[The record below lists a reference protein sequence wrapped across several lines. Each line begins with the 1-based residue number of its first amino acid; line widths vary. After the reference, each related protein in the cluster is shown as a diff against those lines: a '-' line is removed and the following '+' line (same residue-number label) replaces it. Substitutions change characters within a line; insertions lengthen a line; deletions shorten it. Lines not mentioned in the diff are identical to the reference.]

1 MPQKKWKWT
10 IAGLMALA
18 LSSNAVIAEP
28 NLKPLR
34 DITLEDVG
42 ERQLEAAIASRTL
55 TWLTG
60 SSVNNDYVSV
70 GRIANYFGF
79 VGLRVA
85 SGHSLSRSDVAFDT
99 LAILN
104 VKQKQALIDLTDDL
118 SETLK
123 QTHIA
128 RQAMNRALEGML
140 IGDMLSREDFDSL
153 AQGYAISEARIGGI
167 IAQRFGEIAT
177 TLKPNQIEALNAIR
191 DMHVSGQGHL
201 VDLKKPKIKLPKDEK
216 KELVNTAARF
226 LSWTTGSPEH
236 NDFEVVGKPSQHF
249 GFVSLRID
257 SNHGVKRGGLA
268 REVESILNADQ
279 WSLIEKT
286 ALVNADSFDAFLA
299 SRSNLLRYLE
309 TALTGN
315 KLELDTISELGAK
328 AGAIEAEMTW
338 SQAQAMLEIRGRLSE
353 SQAADLIKLRAKYT
367 TMEEVPYA
375 SAPLLRGKQLFA
387 QCALCHNTSSAQ
399 SIAPDLNG
407 IVGRKIGSDLLYSNY
422 SPAFTELSESNKKWT
437 KDLLDSFLKAP
448 QTVIPGTVMTFS
460 GLDNASDRQA
470 IIAYLESLK

>member
-123 QTHIA
+123 QTHLA

-140 IGDMLSREDFDSL
+140 IDDML
-153 AQGYAISEARIGGI
+153 
-167 IAQRFGEIAT
+167 
-177 TLKPNQIEALNAIR
+177 
-191 DMHVSGQGHL
+191 
-201 VDLKKPKIKLPKDEK
+201 
-216 KELVNTAARF
+216 
-226 LSWTTGSPEH
+226 
-236 NDFEVVGKPSQHF
+236 
-249 GFVSLRID
+249 
-257 SNHGVKRGGLA
+257 
-268 REVESILNADQ
+268 
-279 WSLIEKT
+279 
-286 ALVNADSFDAFLA
+286 
-299 SRSNLLRYLE
+299 
-309 TALTGN
+309 
-315 KLELDTISELGAK
+315 
-328 AGAIEAEMTW
+328 
-338 SQAQAMLEIRGRLSE
+338 
-353 SQAADLIKLRAKYT
+353 
-367 TMEEVPYA
+367 
-375 SAPLLRGKQLFA
+375 
-387 QCALCHNTSSAQ
+387 
-399 SIAPDLNG
+399 
-407 IVGRKIGSDLLYSNY
+407 
-422 SPAFTELSESNKKWT
+422 
-437 KDLLDSFLKAP
+437 
-448 QTVIPGTVMTFS
+448 
-460 GLDNASDRQA
+460 
-470 IIAYLESLK
+470 